1 MSILLSSNV
10 LMVVAG
16 LALFAAVMFVVLGV
30 DAFIV
35 ERRNLSRRLTVQ
47 SEVAPATVESDQP
60 RAVFED
66 ALLKRFADFVT
77 PKDADELAAARKK
90 LVRAGYRSP
99 SAVRVYNMA
108 KPVLGLAFAL
118 GSLLLSSFLGKSV
131 TPPIQLL
138 IALVAGLIGFLLPF
152 LWVERLVERRREE
165 AELAFPDMLDMLLI
179 CIEAG
184 SGIDHAAR
192 RVANEVAGVSPV
204 LAQELAVVNSELWA
218 GKQRASVFRDFADRL
233 GVPDIRAFA
242 TVLKQSDEFGVSIAE
257 ALRVYAS
264 DMRLKRVMRAEE
276 KANVMP
282 VKVAL
287 GSILFTVPPTMI
299 IMAGPSFVVLM
310 RIFGAMH

>member
-1 MSILLSSNV
+1 MSILLSSNF

-16 LALFAAVMFVVLGV
+16 LALFAAVILVVLGV

-35 ERRNLSRRLTVQ
+35 ERRNLGRRLTLQ
-47 SEVAPATVESDQP
+47 GETTVPESAINQP

-66 ALLKRFADFVT
+66 DLLKRFADFIT
-77 PKDADELAAARKK
+77 PKNPDELAAARKR
-90 LVRAGYRSP
+90 LIRAGYRSP
-99 SAVRVYNMA
+99 SAVRVYNAA
-108 KPVLGLAFAL
+108 KPVLGLALAL
-118 GSLLLSSFLGKSV
+118 VGLLLSSFLGKAA
-131 TPPIQLL
+131 TPPIQIL
-138 IALVAGLIGFLLPF
+138 ITMVAGMIGFFLPF

-204 LAQELAVVNSELWA
+204 LAEELAVVNAELWA
-218 GKQRASVFRDFADRL
+218 GKERASVFRDFADRL
-233 GVPDIRAFA
+233 GVADIRAFA

-257 ALRVYAS
+257 ALRVYAA
-264 DMRLKRVMRAEE
+264 DMRLKRIMRAEE
-276 KANVMP
+276 KANLMP

-310 RIFGAMH
+310 RIFGTMK

>member
-1 MSILLSSNV
+1 MSLLLNSNF
-10 LMVVAG
+10 LMAIAG
-16 LALFAAVMFVVLGV
+16 LALFAAVMLVVVGV
-30 DAFIV
+30 DAFIAD
-35 ERRNLSRRLTVQ
+35 RRNMSRRLAVPG
-47 SEVAPATVESDQP
+47 EIAPTTDGGDQA
-60 RAVFED
+60 RVVVRD
-66 ALLKRFADFVT
+66 DVLKRFADFVT
-77 PKDADELAAARKK
+77 PKDADELAAARKR

-99 SAVRVYNMA
+99 AAVRVYNTA
-108 KPVLGLAFAL
+108 KPVLGLAFAI
-118 GSLLLSSFLGKSV
+118 GALLFSTLLGKSV

-138 IALVAGLIGFLLPF
+138 ITMTAGMIGFFLPF

-165 AELAFPDMLDMLLI
+165 AEAAFPDMLDMLLI

-184 SGIDHAAR
+184 SGIDHATR
-192 RVANEVAGVSPV
+192 RVASEVAGVSPV
-204 LAQELAVVNSELWA
+204 LAEELAVVNNELWA

-233 GVPDIRAFA
+233 GVADIRAFA

-276 KANVMP
+276 KANTMP

-299 IMAGPSFVVLM
+299 IMAGPSFVTLM
-310 RIFGAMH
+310 RVFGAMH

>member
-35 ERRNLSRRLTVQ
+35 ERRNLSRRLTLQ
-47 SEVAPATVESDQP
+47 SESAPATIESDQP
-60 RAVFED
+60 RVVFED
-66 ALLKRFADFVT
+66 DLLKRFAEFVT
-77 PKDADELAAARKK
+77 PKDADELAAARKR
-90 LVRAGYRSP
+90 LIRAGYRNP
-99 SAVRVYNMA
+99 SAVRVYNAA
-108 KPVLGLAFAL
+108 KPALGLAFAL
-118 GSLLLSSFLGKSV
+118 GGLLLSSFLGKSV

-152 LWVERLVERRREE
+152 FWVERLVERRREE
-165 AELAFPDMLDMLLI
+165 AQLAFPDMLDMLLI

-184 SGIDHAAR
+184 SGIDHACR

-204 LAQELAVVNSELWA
+204 LAQELGVVNSELWA
-218 GKQRASVFRDFADRL
+218 GKERASVFRDFADRL

-257 ALRVYAS
+257 ALRVYAA
-264 DMRLKRVMRAEE
+264 DM
-276 KANVMP
+276 
-282 VKVAL
+282 
-287 GSILFTVPPTMI
+287 
-299 IMAGPSFVVLM
+299 
-310 RIFGAMH
+310 